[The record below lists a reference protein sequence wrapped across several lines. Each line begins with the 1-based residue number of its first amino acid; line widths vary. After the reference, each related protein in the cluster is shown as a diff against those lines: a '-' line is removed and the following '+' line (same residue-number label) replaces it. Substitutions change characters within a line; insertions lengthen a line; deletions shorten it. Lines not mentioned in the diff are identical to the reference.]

1 MRLGIAKRLYY
12 NGAGVSKLI
21 DITTMESGIAKRR
34 YYSEIGDSKE
44 TLLQ

>member
-1 MRLGIAKRLYY
+1 MKLGIAKRLYY
-12 NGAGVSKLI
+12 NGAGGSKLR
-21 DITTMESGIAKRR
+21 DITTMESGVAKRH